1 MSGVEAW
8 RLVPG
13 ECNPADIGTRERDFV
28 HLKNNHLFWFG
39 PSILLSNGSSLPKP
53 KESSTEAIN
62 EIQILGFYSTVN
74 NNVSNSD
81 IYNENLIDI
90 ERFISLEKLLKATSF
105 VILFKNNLIVKVK
118 KNQALTKVFIT

>member
-28 HLKNNHLFWFG
+28 HRKNNHLFWFG
-39 PSILLSNGSSLPKP
+39 SSILLSDGSGLPKP
-53 KESSTEAIN
+53 KESSVEAIN
-62 EIQILGFYSTVN
+62 EIQILGFYSIAN
-74 NNVSNSD
+74 NNISNSD
-81 IYNENLIDI
+81 IYTVNLIDI
-90 ERFISLEKLLKATSF
+90 ERFSYLEKLLKATSF

-118 KNQALTKVFIT
+118 KNQALTKVFIM

>member
-39 PSILLSNGSSLPKP
+39 PSILLSNGSGLPKP

>member
-1 MSGVEAW
+1 MLSDGSG
-8 RLVPG
+8 
-13 ECNPADIGTRERDFV
+13 
-28 HLKNNHLFWFG
+28 
-39 PSILLSNGSSLPKP
+39 LPKP

-62 EIQILGFYSTVN
+62 EIQILGFYSIVN
-74 NNVSNSD
+74 NNVSDSD

-90 ERFISLEKLLKATSF
+90 DRFSSLEKLLKATSF